1 MKNIIV
7 IITIAILLVGAV
19 FSYSIS
25 QESKANEI
33 NYKQTTLISD
43 DYIFGNNDYLYKP
56 WKIRINEKTKEIFIS
71 DVGNFCICV
80 FDYQGKF
87 IRKFMRKGQ
96 GPGEVMTYFD
106 FFLDED
112 GSVYISDSMNNR
124 ISIYSREGKYI
135 GQLAKSDL
143 TKNGG
148 KFRLLDMFMNKDN
161 IILNLPNFGYYFSV
175 FSKSGDLIKNI
186 GEIDDFKKGSQL
198 GDFNI
203 QYAKGIPIVDKSGN
217 SYIFLPNRFMIR
229 KYDMN
234 GKHIKDVFLDK
245 YNSELTDLINKA
257 LPEKQNSISTYN
269 LLSCA
274 IYKNDRLYFLFR
286 EPPYKKPTYKSTIME
301 LDEDLRLIKKHILTF
316 EDDVLVLNSPDN
328 TFNFDILTINN
339 EIRFIMPIPKKS
351 IVLQFVKN

>member
-1 MKNIIV
+1 
-7 IITIAILLVGAV
+7 
-19 FSYSIS
+19 
-25 QESKANEI
+25 
-33 NYKQTTLISD
+33 
-43 DYIFGNNDYLYKP
+43 
-56 WKIRINEKTKEIFIS
+56 
-71 DVGNFCICV
+71 
-80 FDYQGKF
+80 
-87 IRKFMRKGQ
+87 
-96 GPGEVMTYFD
+96 
-106 FFLDED
+106 
-112 GSVYISDSMNNR
+112 
-124 ISIYSREGKYI
+124 
-135 GQLAKSDL
+135 
-143 TKNGG
+143 
-148 KFRLLDMFMNKDN
+148 MFMNKDN

-203 QYAKGIPIVDKSGN
+203 QYAKGIPIVDKSDN
-217 SYIFLPNRFMIR
+217 LYIFLPSRFMIR
-229 KYDMN
+229 KYDMS
-234 GKHIKDVFLDK
+234 GKHIKDEFLDK
-245 YNSELTDLINKA
+245 YNSDLTNFIKEA
-257 LPEKQNSISTYN
+257 LPEKQDGIVTNI